1 MKSIHERHIVGMQEQ
16 DLQRLAK
23 LRLMDDDF
31 FSEALNGK
39 AEAVQFILNTIL
51 ECTDL
56 KVKNTA
62 AQVEYKSAVK
72 RSIKLDIQAEDSQGR
87 VIDIEIQRADRGSG
101 VKRAR
106 FHSSMLDRS
115 LLAKGADFEDLADT
129 YVIFIT
135 ENDKFS
141 EGVPLYHIERTVEE
155 LEHRCLGDGAHIIYV
170 NGSFRDMT
178 HPVGRLMHDFH
189 CQNAKDMV
197 SPLLADEVRAL
208 KETEGGKRHMCRLL
222 EEMREEAA
230 AEATAAAAEAAKRDK
245 AEMAVRMMK
254 DQVPLEKIS
263 LYSGLSMD
271 EIRKIKEKH
280 QV

>member
-1 MKSIHERHIVGMQEQ
+1 
-16 DLQRLAK
+16 
-23 LRLMDDDF
+23 
-31 FSEALNGK
+31 
-39 AEAVQFILNTIL
+39 
-51 ECTDL
+51 
-56 KVKNTA
+56 
-62 AQVEYKSAVK
+62 
-72 RSIKLDIQAEDSQGR
+72 
-87 VIDIEIQRADRGSG
+87 
-101 VKRAR
+101 
-106 FHSSMLDRS
+106 
-115 LLAKGADFEDLADT
+115 
-129 YVIFIT
+129 
-135 ENDKFS
+135 
-141 EGVPLYHIERTVEE
+141 
-155 LEHRCLGDGAHIIYV
+155 
-170 NGSFRDMT
+170 
-178 HPVGRLMHDFH
+178 MHDFH

-230 AEATAAAAEAAKRDK
+230 AAEAARRDK